1 MALGGGQFTTQ
12 NKILPGTY
20 HNFVS
25 KARAYLNLA
34 ERGFVALPLAHDF
47 GVDGEV
53 LTLTAEDLQKNS
65 LKLLGYDYTHE
76 KLKPFREIF
85 TNAHTVFTYFL
96 KGSTAAAAENTF
108 AEANFKGERGNALK
122 VAITANVDEPSKFD
136 VKLYIDTALV
146 DEQIAVTTAADLIDN
161 DFVTYKKDATLAS
174 TAGTALTGGTN
185 GTVTPVEHQK
195 ALDELE
201 AYGFNVLVCDSID
214 SGIKAL
220 YEAYTKRLR
229 DEVGAK
235 FQLVVQGLD
244 NSDHE
249 GIITVHNKAVEGETK
264 LTYWSAGASAGCAI
278 NASNTNKVYDGEY
291 TVDFDGAKT
300 QSQLSALLK
309 DGKFVFHKVGDET
322 RVLEDINS
330 FVSFS
335 SEKNED
341 FSMNQVIRV
350 LDQDAIDMAHLFNTR
365 YLGKVPN
372 DQSGRVSLWSDVV
385 THGRELQQLRAIEN
399 FNPDT
404 VSVEQGQSKKSVVI
418 NKEFNV
424 TVAMSQLYITTVVA

>member
-12 NKILPGTY
+12 NKVLPGTY

-34 ERGFVALPLAHDF
+34 ERGFVALPIAHDF
-47 GVDGEV
+47 GLDGGV

-85 TNAHTVFTYFL
+85 RNAHTAFVCFL
-96 KGSTAAAAENTF
+96 KGSAAVAASNDF
-108 AEANFKGERGNALK
+108 ATANFKGERSNALK
-122 VAITANVDEPSKFD
+122 VVIATNVDEPTAFD
-136 VKLYIDTALV
+136 VKLYLDTVLV
-146 DEQIAVTTAADLIDN
+146 DEQTVATARDLVDN
-161 DFVTYKKDATLAS
+161 AYVTYKKGATLTA
-174 TAGTALTGGTN
+174 TAGAPLVGGTN
-185 GTVTPVEHQK
+185 GTVTPIEHQK
-195 ALDELE
+195 ALDEFE
-201 AYGFNVLVCDSID
+201 AYGFNALVCDSVD

-235 FQLVVQGLD
+235 FQLVVYGLD
-244 NSDHE
+244 GADHE
-249 GIITVHNKAVEGETK
+249 GVIAVQNKAVEGDSK
-264 LTYWSAGASAGCAI
+264 LVYWSAGASAGCAI
-278 NASNTNKVYDGEY
+278 NASNTNKVYNGEY
-291 TVDFDGAKT
+291 TVDFEGAKT
-300 QSQLSALLK
+300 QSQLVALLK
-309 DGKFVFHKVGDET
+309 AGKFVFHKVGDET

-330 FVSFS
+330 FVSFVN
-335 SEKNED
+335 EKNED

-385 THGRELQQLRAIEN
+385 THGRELQRLRAIEN

-404 VSVEQGQSKKSVVI
+404 VTVEQGQSKKSVVI

-424 TVAMSQLYITTVVA
+424 TVAMSQLYITTTVA